1 MQAPSQ
7 ALPSILPQERTP
19 LDNGSVYKLLA
30 KLVAKRLTSDDLS
43 TTTLLERVQ
52 GLRARTDSYESML
65 EARNLLLQL
74 VTRSDF
80 RDVSLVG
87 SENQNHLPRWTF
99 ALYQYQEVDD
109 SASTALLSG
118 TAILSSELTNVLY
131 SLGCISAS
139 EASRADK
146 TMQIKLYARAGHFFD
161 EASNMASGQ
170 TGPMTKAYLSG
181 LAEMVRGLGYEAQSQ
196 TELQDNLGVMHAF
209 AKAALSYKVAVTHL
223 DTVLRNMVDPSHYP
237 FMLSEANLVSIKER
251 YYSATTR
258 YYLSKVQAQICVYST
273 AREAA
278 EAQKI
283 LVQLKTNL
291 ERGRA
296 EYQEEFDVSIVEAAV
311 RELLSC
317 VNDQTTMFSDCG
329 SAAPISLESL
339 SLCLRCDGRAQ
350 VHDDAFSHGACASS
364 LSSGDQLLEINALT
378 DKLITYEHELNKKT
392 IELEELKSGRAITD
406 SSIFTT
412 EISRLETL
420 VDEQGAEIERLRDY
434 IAERDIESVRML
446 PIQPPTSV
454 SLAVDMDKI
463 LREKDSEISRLQKLL
478 YNYQASPAQSTFVRT
493 QMLSLDGSEE
503 LRKLLD
509 NASLEAFQNKARA
522 DTLEKELQ
530 ELRNRYAEITMQ
542 PKAVFHDATLDA
554 SVYTSEIER
563 LEMQLEEQGGEIE
576 RLRDYITENE
586 VGMKSFK
593 LLTATQQA
601 PMTTLDISALLLG
614 KDAEIS
620 RLQQVVY
627 GLASKQGLV
636 STDEVSRLRSELATK
651 TLELQNAYSRSAV
664 RSDTTGIDT
673 SIYTIEIDRLE
684 NLISEQGEE
693 IERLRNYIADMA
705 IETQRIQPVAIDLLD
720 DSPDRLPTPPA
731 RPYDTWM
738 SDDVEVLPRAR
749 IEAVTFDFIDVP
761 VVERLPTPIDCD
773 MFSLES
779 PAYQSHMYVSITECD
794 ELRRVIAEKDE
805 IINELQVLLEQY
817 KDMPVPTVHI
827 QRTYGQADIPIVERV
842 DTPQELPSDTWVGDI
857 ERGFRTIRR
866 SDIPELEMVEI
877 PKVERINT
885 PLELPYDTWMSDDVC
900 SQVQVRVADVSMY
913 GLAEV
918 SRVERI
924 DTPSEL
930 SSDTW
935 MVSGFVPVP
944 VPVLSTEVV
953 MSCEQMPAVDSYEVE
968 RLEKEVEE
976 LRAQLFECEQEL
988 KRKDDEIRRLTDD
1001 LAAEKRNIKKVEII
1015 KEVPVYS
1022 PPVSPSGSGSDLERL
1037 KSSHRHEIA
1046 TLNNQIE
1053 ALKEQLNSAG
1063 ALKPQVVTEYKFSDI
1078 DYDKLLAEK
1087 DEENDR
1093 LRTMLSI
1100 QARLRAT
1107 ENRSSDYEKK
1117 AKEAAEAAEYS
1128 MRIMEEK
1135 LAAANAAAERAFRAA
1150 PQNAQIESLQKKLK
1164 EKENVIAGLLQA
1176 MTEQKDSFASL
1187 HRAHALQE
1195 EKYSNLCSI
1204 LNEQEETIR
1213 SLMRSPAGTNNL
1225 TLSTSLRGSEK
1236 AGTGQF
1242 QDIGHGSDLFRS
1254 SAGDSSQYLIS

>member
-1 MQAPSQ
+1 MQTPSQ
-7 ALPSILPQERTP
+7 ALPSILPQERKP
-19 LDNGSVYKLLA
+19 LDNGSVYALLA
-30 KLVAKRLTSDDLS
+30 KLIAKKLNSDDLS

-52 GLRARTDSYESML
+52 GLRTRTDSYESML

-80 RDVSLVG
+80 RNISLVG
-87 SENQNHLPRWTF
+87 SEKQSHLPRWTF
-99 ALYQYQEVDD
+99 ALYQHQEVDD
-109 SASTALLSG
+109 STSTALLSG

-146 TMQIKLYARAGHFFD
+146 TMQITLYARAGHFFD
-161 EASNMASGQ
+161 EASNTASGQ

-209 AKAALSYKVAVTHL
+209 AKAALSYKIAVTHL
-223 DTVLRNMVDPSHYP
+223 DTVLRSMVDPSHYP

-273 AREAA
+273 AREAI

-296 EYQEEFDVSIVEAAV
+296 EYQEEFDVSVIEAAV

-329 SAAPISLESL
+329 SASLISLESL
-339 SLCLRCDGRAQ
+339 SLCLRCAGRAQ

-434 IAERDIESVRML
+434 IAERDIESVRMP
-446 PIQPPTSV
+446 PIQPAASA
-454 SLAVDMDKI
+454 SLVVDMDKI
-463 LREKDSEISRLQKLL
+463 LRRKDDEISRLQKLL
-478 YNYQASPAQSTFVRT
+478 YSYQPSPAQPAFVRA
-493 QMLSLDGSEE
+493 QVPLLDDSEE

-509 NASLEAFQNKARA
+509 RASLEAFQSKARA
-522 DTLEKELQ
+522 DTLEEELQ
-530 ELRNRYAEITMQ
+530 ELRKRYAEITMQ
-542 PKAVFHDATLDA
+542 SSKAAFRDTTLDA

-563 LEMQLEEQGGEIE
+563 LEMQLEEQGTEIE

-586 VGMKSFK
+586 VGMKSLK
-593 LLTATQQA
+593 LLTVAQQA
-601 PMTTLDISALLLG
+601 PVRTLDTSDLLLG

-620 RLQQVVY
+620 RLQQIVY
-627 GLASKQGLV
+627 NLTCKQGLV
-636 STDEVSRLRSELATK
+636 STDEIGRLRSELASK

-664 RSDTTGIDT
+664 RSDVSGIDT

-684 NLISEQGEE
+684 NLINEQGEE
-693 IERLRNYIADMA
+693 IERLRNYIADLT
-705 IETQRIQPVAIDLLD
+705 IETQRIQPVAIDFLD

-731 RPYDTWM
+731 GPYDTWM
-738 SDDVEVLPRAR
+738 PDDVDVLPRAR
-749 IEAVTFDFIDVP
+749 MEAVTFDFVDVP
-761 VVERLPTPIDCD
+761 VVERLPTPVDCGL
-773 MFSLES
+773 FSLES
-779 PAYQSHMYVSITECD
+779 PAHQSRMYVSTTEYD

-805 IINELQVLLEQY
+805 IINELQARLEQCR
-817 KDMPVPTVHI
+817 DMPVPTIHI
-827 QRTYGQADIPIVERV
+827 QRTYGQAGIPVVERV
-842 DTPQELPSDTWVGDI
+842 DTPPELPSDTWIGST
-857 ERGFRTIRR
+857 ERGFRTIRK
-866 SDIPELEMVEI
+866 SDIPELAMVEI
-877 PKVERINT
+877 PRIDRVDT
-885 PLELPYDTWMSDDVC
+885 PPELPYDTWMSADVC
-900 SQVQVRVADVSMY
+900 SQVTARKADISIY
-913 GLAEV
+913 NLAEV
-918 SRVERI
+918 PRVDRV
-924 DTPSEL
+924 DTPPEL
-930 SSDTW
+930 PFDTW
-935 MVSGFVPVP
+935 MVSEPVP
-944 VPVLSTEVV
+944 AEPAEMIT
-953 MSCEQMPAVDSYEVE
+953 SCEQTPAIDSYEIE
-968 RLEKEVEE
+968 RLERELEE
-976 LRAQLFECEQEL
+976 LRAQISECEQEL

-1001 LAAEKRNIKKVEII
+1001 LAAEKRNIKKVEIV

-1022 PPVSPSGSGSDLERL
+1022 PPVSPSSGGSDLERL
-1037 KSSHRHEIA
+1037 KSGHRHEIA

-1053 ALKEQLNSAG
+1053 ALKEQLNSVG
-1063 ALKPQVVTEYKFSDI
+1063 ALKPQIVTEYKFSDI

-1107 ENRSSDYEKK
+1107 ENKSSDYEKR

-1135 LAAANAAAERAFRAA
+1135 LAAANAAAARAFNAA
-1150 PQNAQIESLQKKLK
+1150 PQNAQVESLQKKLK

-1195 EKYSNLCSI
+1195 EKYSNLCGI
-1204 LNEQEETIR
+1204 LSEQEETIR
-1213 SLMRSPAGTNNL
+1213 SLMRSPAGANNL

-1236 AGTGQF
+1236 AGRSQF
-1242 QDIGHGSDLFRS
+1242 QDMGHESDLFRS
-1254 SAGDSSQYLIS
+1254 SAGDNSQYLIN